1 MATSVTPVPE
11 TPIPDNSQES
21 LSQQTPQIEPPQV
34 GPSNQLDEAALGVIR
49 EQNARIQA
57 LQDQLIAAKSAPPPS
72 APAPTEEELN
82 KNFYE
87 NPARFFAERE
97 NKIQKML
104 EQTVAPLQEQY
115 QTFKRDSVIDGFI
128 AQAKIDP
135 RIAGSWNPQ
144 LESYVRTELAKMPP
158 AQVNENAFIQ
168 IAVMGVGLQ
177 SLKQLPGSLPNSNTN
192 VPPAAPAPTNLPS
205 NSSVIPPHM
214 RPTPTPPTPVNT
226 GANGKQYRDLT
237 EDEARLAREMRMTKE
252 EYLDFMSLDKNAV
265 VSSTIGRRQQ

>member
-1 MATSVTPVPE
+1 MATSVTPVLE

-21 LSQQTPQIEPPQV
+21 LSQQTPQIEPQQV
-34 GPSNQLDEAALGVIR
+34 GPSNRVDEAALGVIR

-82 KNFYE
+82 KSFYE

-214 RPTPTPPTPVNT
+214 RPTPTPPVNT

-265 VSSTIGRRQQ
+265 VSSTIGRRQ

>member
-1 MATSVTPVPE
+1 MATSVTPVLE

-21 LSQQTPQIEPPQV
+21 LSQQTPQIEPQQV

-57 LQDQLIAAKSAPPPS
+57 LQDQLIAAKSAPPVAP

-87 NPARFFAERE
+87 NPARFFAQRE
-97 NKIQKML
+97 DKIKQML

-115 QTFKRDSVIDGFI
+115 QSFKRDSVVDGFI

-135 RIAGSWNPQ
+135 RISGSWNPQ
-144 LESYVRTELAKMPP
+144 LEAYVRAEISKVPP
-158 AQVNENAFIQ
+158 SQVNENAFIQ
-168 IAVMGVGLQ
+168 VAVMGLGLQ
-177 SLKQLPGSLPNSNTN
+177 SIKQLPGSNLPNTSVPP
-192 VPPAAPAPTNLPS
+192 VPPANLPS

-214 RPTPTPPTPVNT
+214 RPTPTPPAPPNT
-226 GANGKQYRDLT
+226 GVNGKQYRDLT
-237 EDEARLAREMRMTKE
+237 EDEARLARELRMSKE
-252 EYLDFMSLDKNAV
+252 EYLDMLGLDKTQVA
-265 VSSTIGRRQQ
+265 SSTVGRRTS

>member
-82 KNFYE
+82 KSFYE

-115 QTFKRDSVIDGFI
+115 QTFKRCLLYTSPS
-128 AQAKIDP
+128 P
-135 RIAGSWNPQ
+135 R
-144 LESYVRTELAKMPP
+144 
-158 AQVNENAFIQ
+158 
-168 IAVMGVGLQ
+168 
-177 SLKQLPGSLPNSNTN
+177 
-192 VPPAAPAPTNLPS
+192 
-205 NSSVIPPHM
+205 
-214 RPTPTPPTPVNT
+214 
-226 GANGKQYRDLT
+226 D
-237 EDEARLAREMRMTKE
+237 
-252 EYLDFMSLDKNAV
+252 
-265 VSSTIGRRQQ
+265 RQK